1 MKGQGHGSRIPDRR
15 AVLKGAS
22 VLGLAGVASAAF
34 AQDVLADLDATGLAQ
49 KVRAREVTPLELLE
63 AAINRAEAVNGRLNC
78 LSETLYD
85 RARARADRIAPEGAF
100 AGVHYLLKDET
111 ELAGVRR
118 HLGSRI
124 DGSLAMSTKTNPT
137 ISRMEAAGVNVFGR
151 TTMSEFGALPTTETE
166 AYGVTR
172 NPWSLQHTP
181 GGSSGGAAAA
191 VAAGIIPMADA
202 WDGAGSIRIP
212 ASNCGLVGLK
222 LSRGRTPSP
231 DRWFPELNLS
241 SHFCV
246 SRTVRD
252 SANLLAVVETSGV
265 DGLPPIGRVKGAA
278 SQGRRDRDQPGRAPS
293 PEVIEALTAAVRLLE
308 GLGHDVREDAWP
320 LDLKP
325 FRPTSL
331 RSISRT
337 ATAWWIGWRRTTGWS
352 ARR

>member
-22 VLGLAGVASAAF
+22 VLGLAGVASTAF

-100 AGVHYLLKDET
+100 AGVPYLLKDET

-151 TTMSEFGALPTTETE
+151 TTMSEFGALPHHRDGGLRGHAQSVEPA
-166 AYGVTR
+166 AYARRV
-172 NPWSLQHTP
+172 
-181 GGSSGGAAAA
+181 
-191 VAAGIIPMADA
+191 
-202 WDGAGSIRIP
+202 IRR
-212 ASNCGLVGLK
+212 S
-222 LSRGRTPSP
+222 
-231 DRWFPELNLS
+231 
-241 SHFCV
+241 
-246 SRTVRD
+246 
-252 SANLLAVVETSGV
+252 
-265 DGLPPIGRVKGAA
+265 
-278 SQGRRDRDQPGRAPS
+278 GRRRRRWDHSYGRRMGRRGFDPHSGEHLRPGRS
-293 PEVIEALTAAVRLLE
+293 QALAGPHAQ
-308 GLGHDVREDAWP
+308 
-320 LDLKP
+320 
-325 FRPTSL
+325 S
-331 RSISRT
+331 
-337 ATAWWIGWRRTTGWS
+337 
-352 ARR
+352 